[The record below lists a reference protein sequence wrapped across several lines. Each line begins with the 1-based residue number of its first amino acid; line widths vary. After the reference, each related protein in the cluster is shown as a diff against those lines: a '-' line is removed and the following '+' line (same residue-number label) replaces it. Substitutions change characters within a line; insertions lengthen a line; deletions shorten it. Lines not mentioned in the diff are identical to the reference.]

1 MDVSIVGT
9 VSLSVSSNGGFFWQI
24 CVIWWKN
31 IWYIFS
37 KFIFFDP
44 TNHCCHYPYG
54 CYHENNF
61 TFWLPLRRTNCH
73 LAEEGSSYNGD
84 DKTTK
89 CIRALFTVLLLL
101 FFYIFTFSLSKSF
114 MEISMKA
121 PVFPMLNIR
130 SSKIISILFC
140 CRLSFAQ

>member
-1 MDVSIVGT
+1 MDVGIVET

-37 KFIFFDP
+37 KFIFFWSNKSLLSLSLWLLSWKQFHLLAAAPEDK
-44 TNHCCHYPYG
+44 
-54 CYHENNF
+54 
-61 TFWLPLRRTNCH
+61 LPLGRGR
-73 LAEEGSSYNGD
+73 
-84 DKTTK
+84 
-89 CIRALFTVLLLL
+89 LLLQWGRQNNQMYQSSFHSSVIVL
-101 FFYIFTFSLSKSF
+101 FHIFTFSLSKSF

-121 PVFPMLNIR
+121 PVFPMLNLR